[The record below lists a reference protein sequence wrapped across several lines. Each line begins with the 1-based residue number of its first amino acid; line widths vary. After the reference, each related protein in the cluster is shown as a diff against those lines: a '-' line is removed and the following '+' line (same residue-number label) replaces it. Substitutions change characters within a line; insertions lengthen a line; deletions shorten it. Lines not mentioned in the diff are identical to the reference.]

1 MSGILFLKTQQLSAL
16 REFYIE
22 RIGCE
27 IWLEQADCIIL
38 QHGNFLVGLCERDA
52 VEADVMLTF
61 FYERKEDVDQMHS
74 LLEPIA
80 TTTPQMNTKYNIYQ
94 FFAKDPEGRTLE
106 FQHFAAPV
114 AQFRTGAELLLSR
127 RSVREFTSDDV
138 SEELLNATLELS
150 RWAPTANN
158 SQPYYYK
165 IVRDRHT
172 ISWLSK
178 VRGSSSEPIG
188 RAPVAV
194 AICADPAASRR
205 YEQDA
210 SIAAYHFI
218 LAAWHY
224 GLGTCWIGG
233 LDRHDIKERLD
244 IPQEHH
250 IATVTPVGY
259 PRERVIAPPERRPLD
274 NCIRY

>member
-1 MSGILFLKTQQLSAL
+1 MSGILFLKTRQLQTL
-16 REFYIE
+16 REFYTD

-38 QHGNFLVGLCERDA
+38 QHGNLLFGFCDRDT
-52 VEADVMLTF
+52 VQADVMLTF
-61 FYERKEDVDQMHS
+61 YYDSREEVDRMHS
-74 LLEPIA
+74 LLDPIA
-80 TTTPQMNTKYNIYQ
+80 TTAPQMNPKYNIYQ
-94 FFAKDPEGRTLE
+94 FFAKDPEDRTLE
-106 FQHFAAPV
+106 FQYFAEPV
-114 AQFRTGAELLLSR
+114 AQFRTGGELLLSR
-127 RSVREFTSDDV
+127 RSVRDFTAGDV
-138 SEELLNATLELS
+138 SEDLLNGILEIS

-158 SQPYYYK
+158 SQPYYFK
-165 IVRDRHT
+165 IIRDSRT
-172 ISWLSK
+172 ITWLSK

-244 IPQEHH
+244 IPQDHY
-250 IATVTPVGY
+250 IATVTPLGY
-259 PRERVIAPPERRPLD
+259 PRERVIVPPARRPVD
-274 NCIRY
+274 KFIRY